1 MLKLKQKCI
10 STKCN
15 KIIDGLYL
23 GNKESACDINL
34 LKQHN
39 IKHIIQVMPTE
50 DLDTQKRF
58 NNIIYKSYP
67 IKTEYI
73 CNENINNYFNSSCN
87 HILQSMKSG
96 ENVLVHCK
104 RGHHR
109 SAIFIIAFLVNCLNW
124 SIKDSISHIRKIRPC
139 ALRRDMCMYNLL
151 FDYLKSQKYDIINDT
166 KYNKI
171 YKLQR

>member
-1 MLKLKQKCI
+1 MLNNNNKCI
-10 STKCN
+10 SEKCN

-23 GNKESACDINL
+23 GNKESASDINTL
-34 LKQHN
+34 IKHN

-50 DLDTQKRF
+50 DLDTNHKF
-58 NNIIYKSYP
+58 SYITYKCYP
-67 IKTEYI
+67 VKTEYI
-73 CNENINNYFNSSCN
+73 CNENINNYFSSSCS
-87 HILQSMKSG
+87 HILDAMNKG

-124 SIKDSISHIRKIRPC
+124 SIRDAIKHIRKIRPC
-139 ALRRDMCMYNLL
+139 ALRREMCMYNLL
-151 FDYLKSQKYDIINDT
+151 FDYLKSQKYNIINDT

>member
-1 MLKLKQKCI
+1 MLKQKCV
-10 STKCN
+10 SNNCD

-23 GNKESACDINL
+23 GNKEAAADINL
-34 LKQHN
+34 LKKHN

-50 DLDTQKRF
+50 DLDTTKH
-58 NNIIYKSYP
+58 IKHIHYKCYP

-73 CNENINNYFNSSCN
+73 CNENINHYFSSSCN
-87 HILQSMKSG
+87 NIMNAIKNG
-96 ENVLVHCK
+96 ENILVHCK

-109 SAIFIIAFLVNCLNW
+109 SAIFIIAFLVNCLGW

-139 ALRRDMCMYNLL
+139 ALRRDMCMYHLL
-151 FDYLKSQKYDIINDT
+151 FDYLKSQQYDVINDS